1 MFIQAYFYV
10 ILDSNSN
17 YSFNIKLKIKYSME
31 RILIKIKQ
39 ETARKKIC
47 SDGFSW
53 VQTERPHRPRPKQ
66 NFALFCHSKT
76 MAVENLK

>member
-1 MFIQAYFYV
+1 
-10 ILDSNSN
+10 
-17 YSFNIKLKIKYSME
+17 ME
-31 RILIKIKQ
+31 RILIKIKP